1 MVKVLK
7 ASGEYEEFSEEK
19 VQFSLQRAGVDGET
33 QEAILERLKGK
44 LFDGISTKEIYSL
57 VFGWL
62 DEKNPHLAS
71 RYNLKKAIMELGPS
85 GYPFERFI
93 AGILTN
99 HGYQTV
105 INQEIQGKCVSHEID
120 VIAKK
125 ENKLFMIECKFHNK
139 AGTKTNVKKA
149 LYVYAR
155 FLDIKDSLVNVFGK
169 EQKADKAWLV
179 TNTKLTSKATTYS
192 QCVNLKAISWNYPQN
207 FSLRFLIEKSSLHPL
222 TCLASLSQQEKQ
234 RVLEQGIVFCREFVE
249 SEKIN
254 FLIPKNKVEQ
264 VRQEARFVCRL

>member
-19 VQFSLQRAGVDGET
+19 VRSSLQRAGVDEKT
-33 QEAILERLKGK
+33 RDAIIERLKDK

-62 DEKNPHLAS
+62 KEKIPHLAS

-85 GYPFERFI
+85 GYPFERFV
-93 AGILTN
+93 AGILSQN
-99 HGYQTV
+99 GYQTV
-105 INQEIQGKCVSHEID
+105 INQEIQGQCVSHETD

-149 LYVYAR
+149 LYIYAR
-155 FLDIKDSLVNVFGK
+155 FLDVKNSTIDTFGK
-169 EQKADKAWLV
+169 QSKIDEAWLV
-179 TNTKLTSKATTYS
+179 TNTKLTSRAVTYCR
-192 QCVNLKAISWNYPQN
+192 CVNLKAISWNYPPGE
-207 FSLRFLIEKSSLHPL
+207 SLRDLVEKSNLHPL

-234 RVLEQGIVFCREFVE
+234 RVLEQGSVFCREFVE